1 MLNGSFTS
9 LDTKLK
15 QAEEAEA
22 ELTRL
27 GPLAAEAPRLRE
39 EKAKAELATERRH
52 KREAAMEAAKK
63 ASKSA
68 ADAQKQVP
76 EFLGIAAMAV
86 KDLYNVLHEIDSHR
100 QEASQALAI
109 ADRVDYDV
117 EVETG
122 EEHEISQDRDP
133 RGLAYAL
140 AAKHGDVKIRQMLE
154 DLDPEFN
161 FLRNCYLDEKLQ
173 RDLADFVIRH
183 AVQKPQASEAQ
194 MVALPEEAE
203 GAQEPGSPVPANAEA
218 D

>member
-22 ELTRL
+22 ELERL
-27 GPLAAEAPRLRE
+27 GPLASEAPRLRE
-39 EKAKAELATERRH
+39 EKAKSELAEERRH

-86 KDLYNVLHEIDSHR
+86 KELYNVLREIDSHR

-122 EEHEISQDRDP
+122 EEHEIAQDRDP

-183 AVQKPQASEAQ
+183 AVNKPQASEAQ
-194 MVALPEEAE
+194 VVVPAQEAE
-203 GAQEPGSPVPANAEA
+203 VAQEPGSPVPANAEG

>member
-22 ELTRL
+22 ELERL
-27 GPLAAEAPRLRE
+27 GPMAAEAPRLRE
-39 EKAKAELATERRH
+39 EKAKAELAEERRQ

-68 ADAQKQVP
+68 ADTQKQMP
-76 EFLGIAAMAV
+76 ECLGIAAMAV
-86 KDLYNVLHEIDSHR
+86 KDLYNVLREIDSHR

-183 AVQKPQASEAQ
+183 AVHKPQASEAQ
-194 MVALPEEAE
+194 VVVPPQEAE
-203 GAQEPGSPVPANAEA
+203 AAQEHSSPVPANAEG